1 MAPQPESEN
10 KVRHVVLPSGRTI
23 EVVYFAERTEAHGR
37 PADEQVDLHLCGT
50 CGSELVYPVD
60 WEEEGSTHWRVV
72 LRCPN
77 CEWTGTGVFE
87 QEVVER
93 FDLELDH
100 GTEVLV
106 SDFQQ
111 LTRAN
116 MEEDVERF
124 ITALHGDHILP
135 TDF

>member
-1 MAPQPESEN
+1 MAPQPESEH
-10 KVRHVVLPSGRTI
+10 KVRHVHLPSGRTI
-23 EVVYFAERTEAHGR
+23 EVVYFAEQSEGR
-37 PADEQVDLHLCGT
+37 RRIAAEQPDLQVCGT
-50 CGSELVYPVD
+50 CASELVYPVD
-60 WEEEGSTHWRVV
+60 WEEEGSSHWRVV

-106 SDFQQ
+106 ADLQQ

-116 MEEDVERF
+116 MEEDVDRF
-124 ITALHGDHILP
+124 IAALSGDHILP
-135 TDF
+135 SDF